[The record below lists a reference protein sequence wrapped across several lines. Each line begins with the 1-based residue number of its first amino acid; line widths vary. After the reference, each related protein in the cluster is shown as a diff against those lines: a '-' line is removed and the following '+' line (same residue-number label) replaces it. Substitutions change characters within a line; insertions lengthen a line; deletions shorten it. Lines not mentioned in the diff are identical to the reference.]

1 MSNNNN
7 VSAVR
12 LGDKLIIFVDGKRQV
27 ISQSMSPE
35 IFDNVCGYVENGDT
49 DKIVG
54 LFDNFEHNLSSYI
67 KEFFILEE
75 GVVKDTFHNQNHH
88 FSKIII
94 RKASEIMSKNLDV
107 KPLFNMSKKLFY
119 ASQNISNE
127 ADIVFN
133 QLSVVGLTKEGNLLL
148 PLSTKETQEELKKG
162 VIGNPISIQDNV
174 RTRGANRTY
183 SLGLHKKSNVEEVC
197 AYALI
202 SPFDIVG
209 FQPNSIN
216 VTRYRVYSKGEFDN
230 LKGIVEIQN
239 EKLFDISYS
248 IYEKNNKKD

>member
-162 VIGNPISIQDNV
+162 VIGNPINIQDNV

-183 SLGLHKKSNVEEVC
+183 SLGLHKKSNAEEVC

-239 EKLFDISYS
+239 EKLFDIAYT

>member
-1 MSNNNN
+1 MSNNN

-12 LGDKLIIFVDGKRQV
+12 LGDKLIIFVNGKRQV

-35 IFDNVCGYVENGDT
+35 IFDNVCGYIEKNDT

-67 KEFFILEE
+67 KDFFVLEE
-75 GVVKDTFHNQNHH
+75 GVVKDTFHNENHH

-119 ASQNISNE
+119 ASENISNE
-127 ADIVFN
+127 ADILFN
-133 QLSVVGLTKEGNLLL
+133 QLSVIGLTKEGNLLL
-148 PLSTKETQEELKKG
+148 PLSTKGTQEEAKKG
-162 VIGNPISIQDNV
+162 VIGNPISIQDNT
-174 RTRGANRTY
+174 RTKSVSRTY
-183 SLGLHKKSNVEEVC
+183 SLGLHKKTNAEEVF
-197 AYALI
+197 AYALV

-209 FQPNSIN
+209 FQPNAIN
-216 VTRYRVYSKGEFDN
+216 VTRYRIYSKGDFDN
-230 LKGIVEIQN
+230 LKGIIEIQN
-239 EKLFDISYS
+239 EKLFDIAYT